1 MGEGILVT
9 PLGLSPGAVSG
20 MALALNAQLGRETI
34 SRVEAIGTTN
44 KTSLEVGQKLKEL
57 LNEKD
62 ILFKPHFI
70 SQAELDTDDAATEF
84 MLRMGQLLGSLQGQ
98 GHKIHVGVTSGR
110 SGMGALAALA
120 TNVYG
125 ADHLWHLWVSKDI
138 EEKGRWEILPRP
150 HSLDTNKYLNPT
162 LEDGAYQVVKL
173 PFLDL
178 RPYHPILRQYYLSYK
193 RAIANHQ
200 TPDVPKEVS
209 PLLTLLVN
217 SQIERFEELFPAEL
231 SFGAAQEIADMV
243 AKFSS
248 QSPEEQ
254 DEAMIRL
261 GAILRQHQIIDEQT
275 RQRLQRVLRHEGDG
289 EEVWRILTSDT
300 DTQGIWQ
307 RIAAN
312 KDQLSL
318 GVSAT
323 ALLLQIAMMILQIQG
338 VI

>member
-1 MGEGILVT
+1 
-9 PLGLSPGAVSG
+9 
-20 MALALNAQLGRETI
+20 
-34 SRVEAIGTTN
+34 
-44 KTSLEVGQKLKEL
+44 
-57 LNEKD
+57 
-62 ILFKPHFI
+62 
-70 SQAELDTDDAATEF
+70 
-84 MLRMGQLLGSLQGQ
+84 
-98 GHKIHVGVTSGR
+98 
-110 SGMGALAALA
+110 
-120 TNVYG
+120 
-125 ADHLWHLWVSKDI
+125 
-138 EEKGRWEILPRP
+138 
-150 HSLDTNKYLNPT
+150 
-162 LEDGAYQVVKL
+162 
-173 PFLDL
+173 
-178 RPYHPILRQYYLSYK
+178 
-193 RAIANHQ
+193 
-200 TPDVPKEVS
+200 
-209 PLLTLLVN
+209 
-217 SQIERFEELFPAEL
+217 
-231 SFGAAQEIADMV
+231 MV